1 MTYWARAA
9 IAALALTALTGC
21 AQQLPG
27 TPVANEPARL
37 AHVQC
42 VRATNDA
49 VVTVKTWLSGI
60 DTFGTPQID
69 SAPFRAMRVACDAEF
84 VPAYSDF
91 LARIHTEFA
100 PVTVVGRASIRQ
112 FMNDMCRND
121 TGVGVKV
128 DQLTDAAQKACR
140 GS

>member
-1 MTYWARAA
+1 M
-9 IAALALTALTGC
+9 
-21 AQQLPG
+21 
-27 TPVANEPARL
+27 ANEAARL

-42 VRATNDA
+42 VRSTNDA

-60 DTFGTPQID
+60 DTFTNPQID
-69 SAPFRAMRVACDAEF
+69 AGPFRAMRVACNAEF

-91 LARIHTEFA
+91 LARVHTEFV

-121 TGVGVKV
+121 TAVGVKV
-128 DQLTDAAQKACR
+128 DQLTEAAQQACR
-140 GS
+140 GT